1 MPAAET
7 PKITKR
13 KGRGGTT
20 EIVDRFFG
28 AVAAR
33 DLDAMAACWQPGGI
47 DRLAGHREMDV
58 PAGMREYFGQ
68 IFAAFPDF
76 ELIVLQRIPAGDR
89 CTVHWRATGTFA
101 GAPFEGIEPTGAR
114 VQVEGLDLLTV
125 EDDLISRNE
134 AFFDG
139 AEMARQLGV
148 LPAAGSSQ
156 EQRLNA
162 LVNRG
167 TRAKRRIASDLEPV
181 ADGVW
186 LIRGG
191 FPLKTMNVYLIEDEG
206 QITVFDA
213 GIHTMTNAIAA
224 AGARAGG
231 IKRVVLGHGHA
242 DHRGA
247 AGGLGAPI
255 YCHPAEKAD
264 AEGDGGM
271 HYFHPEML
279 NPIGKRVMPALL
291 SHWDGGP
298 VEIAGTVAE
307 GDDIAGFRVVHIPGH
322 APGMIALWRESDRL
336 ALTSDC
342 FYTLDPQ
349 TGRKGAARLPHAA
362 FNQDTEQ
369 ARQSIRK
376 LAALEPAAA
385 WPGHADPLRGDVRSA
400 LETAAAT
407 T

>member
-13 KGRGGTT
+13 KGKGGVEETA
-20 EIVDRFFG
+20 DRFFG

-33 DLDAMAACWQPGGI
+33 DLDAMAACWHPGGI
-47 DRLAGHREMDV
+47 DRMGGHQELEV
-58 PAGMREYFGQ
+58 PAGMRAFFGEV
-68 IFAAFPDF
+68 FGAFPDF
-76 ELIVLQRIPAGDR
+76 ELIVLQRIAAGDR

-101 GAPFEGIEPTGAR
+101 GAAFQGVEPTGAR
-114 VQVEGLDLLTV
+114 VRIEGLDLLTI
-125 EDDLISRNE
+125 EDGLISRNE

-148 LPAAGSSQ
+148 LPAVGSAQ
-156 EQRLNA
+156 EQRMNA

-167 TRAKRRIASDLEPV
+167 IRAKRRIASDLEPV

-206 QITVFDA
+206 QVTVFDA
-213 GIHTMTNAIAA
+213 GIHAMTNAIAA

-255 YCHPAEKAD
+255 YCHPAERAD
-264 AEGDGGM
+264 AEGDGGA
-271 HYFHPEML
+271 HYFHPDRL
-279 NPIGKRVMPALL
+279 NPIARRVMPALL

-298 VEIAGTVAE
+298 LEIAGTVEE

-322 APGMIALWRESDRL
+322 APGMIALWREGDRL

-349 TGRKGAARLPHAA
+349 TGRKGHARLPHEA

-369 ARQSIRK
+369 ARASIRK
-376 LAALEPAAA
+376 IAALEPAAA